1 MEGIRL
7 SRAFVYIRNFF
18 LSSVNKEFL
27 IFLFFLV
34 LSSAFWLSMTLN
46 ETYEREYDVPVMLVN
61 VPKNVVIT
69 TNMTDTVQVTIRDK
83 GFLQVAYR
91 YINSIN
97 LIKVNFQSYANANT
111 GRGIVPVG
119 ELTKQ
124 VSQQLYGTS
133 KIVSIKPD
141 KLDFYFNYGLSRK
154 IPVRMSGKVTLA
166 KSYYLARIRFWP
178 DSVTVYANS
187 KLLDSIRYVNTDMLN
202 LVNIE
207 DTLIQEVQLRKIQGA
222 KIVPEMVKI
231 GLYPDILTEESV
243 EVPIT
248 AINMPKGKILRT
260 FPSRVKVKF
269 VVGASMFR
277 LIRAEHFKVV
287 ADYDELSRRPSDK
300 CNIYLKATPHGATK
314 ARLEF
319 NQVDYL
325 IEQQ

>member
-1 MEGIRL
+1 M
-7 SRAFVYIRNFF
+7 
-18 LSSVNKEFL
+18 SSVNDTPA
-27 IFLFFLV
+27 
-34 LSSAFWLSMTLN
+34 AFH
-46 ETYEREYDVPVMLVN
+46 R
-61 VPKNVVIT
+61 
-69 TNMTDTVQVTIRDK
+69 
-83 GFLQVAYR
+83 
-91 YINSIN
+91 
-97 LIKVNFQSYANANT
+97 
-111 GRGIVPVG
+111 VG
-119 ELTKQ
+119 
-124 VSQQLYGTS
+124 
-133 KIVSIKPD
+133 
-141 KLDFYFNYGLSRK
+141 N
-154 IPVRMSGKVTLA
+154 
-166 KSYYLARIRFWP
+166 
-178 DSVTVYANS
+178 
-187 KLLDSIRYVNTDMLN
+187 MLN